1 MNTNNI
7 DNNRRDF
14 LKKVGVGAAASAVVL
29 SGCGS
34 DKNPAN
40 GESITAQGEI
50 PKDQMTYRINP
61 KTGEKVSLLGYGC
74 MRWPTK
80 KIEKEDGTTDEV
92 IDQEMVNR
100 LIDTAL

>member
-61 KTGEKVSLLGYGC
+61 KTGEQVEKLQGMARVYDYLGNSDNEAVLTEIENFIEG
-74 MRWPTK
+74 
-80 KIEKEDGTTDEV
+80 KIYTD
-92 IDQEMVNR
+92 
-100 LIDTAL
+100 